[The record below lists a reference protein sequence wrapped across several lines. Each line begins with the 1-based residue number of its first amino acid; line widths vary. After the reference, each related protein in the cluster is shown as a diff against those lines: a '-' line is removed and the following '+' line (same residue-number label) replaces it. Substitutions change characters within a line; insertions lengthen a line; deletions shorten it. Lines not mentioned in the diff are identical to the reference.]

1 MAGDFATK
9 ACAKKTI
16 KAVMHCL
23 IKNYFYQFLQKIET
37 KNLVFFNSNTYYC
50 VKLFTPS
57 I

>member
-9 ACAKKTI
+9 ACAKKII

-23 IKNYFYQFLQKIET
+23 IKNYFYQFLQKVET